1 MNWLVMKQELSGTTG
16 ALGLTKMLTRIKR
29 ISPTTRERNNEKS
42 HKLIWSLRRLNLL
55 EDCNQTDIYFTSKFV
70 SS

>member
-1 MNWLVMKQELSGTTG
+1 MKQELSGTTG

-42 HKLIWSLRRLNLL
+42 HKLI
-55 EDCNQTDIYFTSKFV
+55 
-70 SS
+70 